1 MEKRSAV
8 EVPTM
13 EVPTMEK
20 TMKKRSDEE
29 RASQEARFINNY
41 NLKKYGFSI
50 RPTIAAASFIS
61 SSFST
66 SSSSGDK
73 VKGNDDSSSTTTISS
88 SEARKLMRLVD
99 VEALKMKLLGGTD
112 QNNQDGKEVITY
124 TDFLQV
130 CQGFGVAKSP
140 HEAAVFARVLDEA
153 GVVLLFRDKVFLHP
167 HKVVDLVKR
176 AMPVALLPNDD
187 DPSLDEL
194 KKLQEKKD
202 ELDTMAHKQVRR
214 ILWGGLGFSL
224 LQVGLFFRLTFWEFS
239 WDVMEPITFFTTTT
253 GVIIGYAY
261 FLFTSRDPSYQ
272 DMMKRLF
279 LRKQRNLIKKHGFD
293 IGRLTEL
300 QRQFKP
306 SLDAPRNAKHGIL
319 GGVEL
324 EKQDHFHRQ

>member
-1 MEKRSAV
+1 MWISRFS
-8 EVPTM
+8 TFL
-13 EVPTMEK
+13 
-20 TMKKRSDEE
+20 RQ
-29 RASQEARFINNY
+29 RASSEVRFINNY
-41 NLKKYGFSI
+41 NLKNYGVSI
-50 RPTIAAASFIS
+50 RPTIAAASSIS
-61 SSFST
+61 SSLFST
-66 SSSSGDK
+66 SSSSSGDK
-73 VKGNDDSSSTTTISS
+73 VKGNDDSSSNTTISC

-112 QNNQDGKEVITY
+112 QDNQGGGGGGGKEVITY

-140 HEAAVFARVLDEA
+140 HEAAVFARVLDDA

-167 HKVVDLVKR
+167 HKVVELVRR
-176 AMPVALLPNDD
+176 AMPVALLPNDNDDD
-187 DPSLDEL
+187 DPRVQEL
-194 KKLQEKKD
+194 KKLQKKKE
-202 ELDTMAHKQVRR
+202 ELDTMAHKQVRH

-279 LRKQRNLIKKHGFD
+279 LRRQKKLIQKHSFD
-293 IGRLTEL
+293 IRRFSEL
-300 QRQFKP
+300 QTQFKP
-306 SLDAPRNAKHGIL
+306 APSHQID
-319 GGVEL
+319 L
-324 EKQDHFHRQ
+324 ETRDLFHRQ